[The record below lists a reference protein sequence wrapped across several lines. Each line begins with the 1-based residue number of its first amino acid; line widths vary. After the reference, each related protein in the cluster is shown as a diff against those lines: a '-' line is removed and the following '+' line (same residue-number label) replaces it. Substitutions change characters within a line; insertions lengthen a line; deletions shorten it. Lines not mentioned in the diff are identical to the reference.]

1 MLIVLLTI
9 AAYFYYP
16 KTSEIISKSFSG
28 KSLPWTSCVVSCPLP
43 AITTQ
48 SLTLPKSIPLKRV
61 ANPYEI
67 AHPVVFL
74 LSDKSSFIT
83 GADLVVDGGKT
94 ADLNAGN

>member
-1 MLIVLLTI
+1 MLIGI
-9 AAYFYYP
+9 
-16 KTSEIISKSFSG
+16 
-28 KSLPWTSCVVSCPLP
+28 P
-43 AITTQ
+43 A
-48 SLTLPKSIPLKRV
+48 KSIPLKRV